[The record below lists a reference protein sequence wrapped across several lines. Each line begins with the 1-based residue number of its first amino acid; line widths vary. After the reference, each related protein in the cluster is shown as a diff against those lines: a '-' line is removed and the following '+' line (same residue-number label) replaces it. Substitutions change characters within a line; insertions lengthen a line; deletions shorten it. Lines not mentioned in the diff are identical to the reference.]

1 MRAGARLVLRA
12 AAVVLCCA
20 ALPLGAAKAEHTAE
34 RAVANPHE
42 ALAFGEMKVA
52 RWLAE
57 TVVRAAEVTE
67 VDPALLMAMAD
78 KESSFRPDIRA
89 STSSAE
95 GLFQFLD
102 ATWLEVLKRYGA
114 KHGYAAAADAIR
126 PVKGR
131 LSVSDADRAWI
142 LSLRRDP
149 FLAAVMAGEMI
160 RSTQETLL
168 AANAER
174 NVSGTDIYLA
184 HFLGVN
190 GASRFLDLMDDSPQ
204 QAAPSAFPRAAKA
217 NRTLFFSKPTQVAE
231 AEPKKAEAGPKA
243 DEAKKDEA
251 KKDVSSKDEPK
262 GNADKASADKADAK
276 GAPKDAAKGKAVAT
290 AKAMPKSLAE
300 VHALLAAVMDKRVAR
315 YENAARDLGTRQY
328 ASAAD

>member
-1 MRAGARLVLRA
+1 LARLQPRRDAGADQMNAYLSMRASARLVLRA
-12 AAVVLCCA
+12 AAIAVCCA
-20 ALPLGAAKAEHTAE
+20 AVPMAAAKAEHNAE
-34 RAVANPHE
+34 RAIANPFE
-42 ALAFGEMKVA
+42 PLTFGEMKIA

-57 TVVRAAEVTE
+57 TVVRAAEVTD

-78 KESSFRPDIRA
+78 KESSFKPDIRA

-102 ATWLEVLKRYGA
+102 GTWLEVVKRYGA

-131 LSVSDADRAWI
+131 LSVSDADRTWI

-149 FLAAVMAGEMI
+149 YLSAIMAGEMI
-160 RSTQETLL
+160 RSTQDTLV
-168 AANAER
+168 AGNAER

-190 GASRFLDLMDDSPQ
+190 GASRFLDLMDDSPE

-217 NRTLFFSKPTQVAE
+217 NRTLFFGKPVQVAA
-231 AEPKKAEAGPKA
+231 AEPKAE
-243 DEAKKDEA
+243 EAKKGEE
-251 KKDVSSKDEPK
+251 KKGEEK
-262 GNADKASADKADAK
+262 
-276 GAPKDAAKGKAVAT
+276 KDAATGAQKGKTV
-290 AKAMPKSLAE
+290 AKAKSEPKSLAE
-300 VHALLAAVMDKRVAR
+300 VHALLAQVMDKRVAR
-315 YENAARDLGTRQY
+315 YENAARDLGSRQY
-328 ASAAD
+328 ASVAD

>member
-1 MRAGARLVLRA
+1 MNAYLSMRTGARLALRA
-12 AAVVLCCA
+12 AAVALCCA
-20 ALPLGAAKAEHTAE
+20 AVPMAAAKAQHDVE
-34 RAVANPHE
+34 RTVMNPFE
-42 ALAFGEMKVA
+42 PLVFGEMKIA

-78 KESSFRPDIRA
+78 KESSFKPDIRA

-102 ATWLEVLKRYGA
+102 GTWLEVVKRYGA

-131 LSVSDADRAWI
+131 LSVSDADRTWI
-142 LSLRRDP
+142 MSLRRDP
-149 FLAAVMAGEMI
+149 FLSAVMAGEMI
-160 RSTQETLL
+160 RSTQDTLV

-190 GASRFLDLMDDSPQ
+190 GASRFLNLMDDSPE

-217 NRTLFFSKPTQVAE
+217 NRSLFFGKPTQVAVAEVKE
-231 AEPKKAEAGPKA
+231 AEGKTEEPKTGA
-243 DEAKKDEA
+243 AKTGA
-251 KKDVSSKDEPK
+251 ASKDEPK
-262 GNADKASADKADAK
+262 KDTAK
-276 GAPKDAAKGKAVAT
+276 GASKGKAVAK
-290 AKAMPKSLAE
+290 AKSEPKSLAE
-300 VHALLAAVMDKRVAR
+300 VHALLAQVMDKRVAR

>member
-1 MRAGARLVLRA
+1 
-12 AAVVLCCA
+12 
-20 ALPLGAAKAEHTAE
+20 
-34 RAVANPHE
+34 
-42 ALAFGEMKVA
+42 
-52 RWLAE
+52 
-57 TVVRAAEVTE
+57 VVRAAEVTE

-78 KESSFRPDIRA
+78 KESSFKPDIRA

-102 ATWLEVLKRYGA
+102 GTWLEVVKRYGA

-131 LSVSDADRAWI
+131 LSVSDADRTWI
-142 LSLRRDP
+142 MSLRRDP
-149 FLAAVMAGEMI
+149 FLSAVMAGEMI
-160 RSTQETLL
+160 RSTQDTLV

-190 GASRFLDLMDDSPQ
+190 GASRFLNLMDDSPE

-217 NRTLFFSKPTQVAE
+217 NRSLFFGKPTQVAVAEVKE
-231 AEPKKAEAGPKA
+231 AEGKTEEPKTGA
-243 DEAKKDEA
+243 AKTGA
-251 KKDVSSKDEPK
+251 ASKDEPK
-262 GNADKASADKADAK
+262 KDTAK
-276 GAPKDAAKGKAVAT
+276 GASKGKAVAK
-290 AKAMPKSLAE
+290 AKSEPKSLAE
-300 VHALLAAVMDKRVAR
+300 VHALLAQVMDKRVAR